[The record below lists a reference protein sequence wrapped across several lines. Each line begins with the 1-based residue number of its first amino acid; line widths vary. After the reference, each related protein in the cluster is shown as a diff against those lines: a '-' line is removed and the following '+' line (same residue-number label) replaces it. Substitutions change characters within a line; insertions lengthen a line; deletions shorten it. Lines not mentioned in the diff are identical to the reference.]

1 MAEIRRIGVLT
12 GGGDSSGLNAAIRG
26 VVMRAADYG
35 YEVLGIQEGW
45 KGLVQGI
52 ARPLSVE

>member
-35 YEVLGIQEGW
+35 YEVLGI
-45 KGLVQGI
+45 
-52 ARPLSVE
+52 